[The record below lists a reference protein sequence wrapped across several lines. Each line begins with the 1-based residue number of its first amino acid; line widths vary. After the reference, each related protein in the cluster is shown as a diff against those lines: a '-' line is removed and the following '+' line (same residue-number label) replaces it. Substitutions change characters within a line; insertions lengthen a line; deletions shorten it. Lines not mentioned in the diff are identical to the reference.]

1 LSESDDDLAADDVKS
16 GDGELL
22 DVEELGNMLAAA
34 KKAEVCLLLSLVHR
48 QPPQV
53 TLTWNKLENSGI

>member
-1 LSESDDDLAADDVKS
+1 MSESDDDLAADDVKC

-34 KKAEVCLLLSLVHR
+34 KKAEVCLLLSLFHR
-48 QPPQV
+48 
-53 TLTWNKLENSGI
+53 